1 MRNLRNRYG
10 PWAIVTG
17 ASSGMGAA
25 FARHLAVAGINL
37 VLVARR
43 EDRLRALSHRLRD
56 ETGVEVRV
64 VGVDLSRP
72 DSLSVIE
79 ATTDDIEVGLVVN
92 NAGGAAFGP
101 FMEGDISAELRRVNV
116 NVIAPMRL
124 ARTYGPAMRKRRR
137 GGIIFLSSIVASAG
151 TPRWSAY
158 AASKAATSIFAEG
171 LAAELAGDG
180 VDVLSVTPGPTQTEF
195 MELSR
200 VGRAM
205 SLTAY
210 QVARGALSHLG
221 RRRSWTPGFLNKA
234 IRFSTRL
241 LPRPVSTSIFG
252 RVVTLIHASDARTP
266 VARMKSSHVMP
277 RSGDQ
282 QGMLPAALENPD
294 LTFTAYQSAVR
305 HSAKETDIRA
315 EWKETR

>member
-1 MRNLRNRYG
+1 M
-10 PWAIVTG
+10 
-17 ASSGMGAA
+17 
-25 FARHLAVAGINL
+25 
-37 VLVARR
+37 
-43 EDRLRALSHRLRD
+43 
-56 ETGVEVRV
+56 

-79 ATTDDIEVGLVVN
+79 ATTEDIEVGLVVN

-124 ARTYGPAMRKRRR
+124 ARTYGPAMRERRR

-158 AASKAATSIFAEG
+158 AASKAATSVFAEG

-200 VGRAM
+200 IGRAM
-205 SLTAY
+205 SLTAH

-252 RVVTLIHASDARTP
+252 RVVTLIHTSDARTP
-266 VARMKSSHVMP
+266 ARMKSPHVIP

-282 QGMLPAALENPD
+282 QGMLPSALENPE
-294 LTFTAYQSAVR
+294 LTFTAYQAAVR
-305 HSAKETDIRA
+305 HSANETDVRT
-315 EWKETR
+315 ESQEPMNRS